1 MHIYE
6 SRHRRL
12 SFAIHDFHSGSNL
25 DMSSRTSPD
34 GNNFLDSGT
43 FNADIRED
51 SVTIYILSNIE
62 LISHISIK
70 GSNVTIFIVFLKCFR
85 R

>member
-1 MHIYE
+1 MCMHINE

-25 DMSSRTSPD
+25 DMSSRTASYRHD
-34 GNNFLDSGT
+34 FLDSGT

-51 SVTIYILSNIE
+51 SVTIYIF
-62 LISHISIK
+62 K
-70 GSNVTIFIVFLKCFR
+70 
-85 R
+85 